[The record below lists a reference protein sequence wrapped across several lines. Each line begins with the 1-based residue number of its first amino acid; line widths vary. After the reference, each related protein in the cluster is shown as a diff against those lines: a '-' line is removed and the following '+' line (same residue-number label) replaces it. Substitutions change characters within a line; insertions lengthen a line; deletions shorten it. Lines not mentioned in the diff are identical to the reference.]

1 MKNTYTLYQNG
12 LANSTDIFFHNKR
25 ICIRESSSGGEH
37 LIYICNESEIALL
50 KALGPKNWWLWIVN
64 KIVGEPVSR
73 ERTLQ
78 LMAQRFTSIDKNPYL
93 EIQNFLKKNN
103 IRYTL
108 EYWPDSDRF

>member
-37 LIYICNESEIALL
+37 LIYISNESEIALL
-50 KALGPKNWWLWIVN
+50 KALGPKNWWLWVLN
-64 KIVGEPVSR
+64 KLVGKPVSR

-78 LMAQRFTSIDKNPYL
+78 LMAQKFTSIDKSPYTEVL
-93 EIQNFLKKNN
+93 NFLKKNN
-103 IRYTL
+103 IKYTL